1 MYVTYMIMKFDKL
14 LNTTG
19 YIIKKYWIYNYKI
32 QHIFYLI
39 LKLQHLELTYYHSPL
54 IIIWP

>member
-1 MYVTYMIMKFDKL
+1 MKSDKL

-19 YIIKKYWIYNYKI
+19 YIIIKYWIYNYKI
-32 QHIFYLI
+32 LL
-39 LKLQHLELTYYHSPL
+39 LKLRHLELTYYHSPL